1 MQIKNTSFH
10 RTSQTNVSVSPWLSI
25 VGLPVACRDEAFK
38 IESLFSAENKDSLS
52 FTSRQTLRKKGKSIS
67 SMGAGP

>member
-10 RTSQTNVSVSPWLSI
+10 RKSQTNVSISPWLSI
-25 VGLPVACRDEAFK
+25 VGQPAAYRDEAFK
-38 IESLFSAENKDSLS
+38 IESLFSTENKDLLS
-52 FTSRQTLRKKGKSIS
+52 FTSRQTLRKKGNLIS

>member
-1 MQIKNTSFH
+1 MPIKNTSFH
-10 RTSQTNVSVSPWLSI
+10 RTSQTNVSISPWLSI
-25 VGLPVACRDEAFK
+25 VGQPVAYRDEEFK
-38 IESLFSAENKDSLS
+38 IKSLFSAEIKDSLS